1 MTTGSGLDAITI
13 SGRIGSLQFD
23 RGVTVRNLFRTHRI
37 DWADVR
43 RFTDGYLG
51 GGDDQG
57 SAGWWALAV
66 VLHSGRTIAAWAT
79 AAMRVAPSKTLVS
92 IGLAAQRYNI
102 PADLTGS
109 IERGSFP
116 ATLLGASRTIRVT
129 IRDARLPYDGREATL
144 EVIHRT
150 EPVQPGDILAVS
162 HGETDVE
169 VLGMRQMFAGGRWE
183 QVAYVYVL

>member
-1 MTTGSGLDAITI
+1 MTTESSLDAITI

-23 RGVTVRNLFRTHRI
+23 QGVTVRNLFRTHRVG
-37 DWADVR
+37 WGEVR

-51 GGDDQG
+51 GGDNQG

-66 VLHSGRTIAAWAT
+66 VLHNGRTVRAWAT
-79 AAMRVAPSKTLVS
+79 AAMRVASSKTLVS
-92 IGLAAQRYNI
+92 IGQAAQHYNI

-116 ATLLGASRTIRVT
+116 ATLLGASETIRVT
-129 IRDARLPYDGREATL
+129 IRDARLPDDGREAIL
-144 EVIHRT
+144 EVIQRT
-150 EPVQPGDILAVS
+150 EPIQPGDFLALS